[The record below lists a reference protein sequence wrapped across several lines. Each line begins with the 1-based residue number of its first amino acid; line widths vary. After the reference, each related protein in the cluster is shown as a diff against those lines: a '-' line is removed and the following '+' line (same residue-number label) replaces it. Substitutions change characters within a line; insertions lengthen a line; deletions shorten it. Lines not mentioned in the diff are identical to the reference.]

1 VHRGVSADGSKA
13 SAVMAERHNDLWN
26 GCFLGPLLSGAY
38 PSRVFSQLEPYV
50 QSGDLKSIRQPVDFL
65 GINHYFRAY
74 IQAKPDASIGYEHA
88 APPSHLPRTSFN
100 WEIDPSEFRDVLLE
114 LHETYH
120 CPPIYITE
128 NGAYFDDQLSED
140 GKVHDANRVA
150 FLEGY
155 IKAMQEAR
163 ERGVDIRGY
172 FVWSLMDNFEWA
184 SGYRP
189 TFGLVKTDFNTQKR
203 IPKDSF
209 FWYRDHIQQK
219 V

>member
-1 VHRGVSADGSKA
+1 
-13 SAVMAERHNDLWN
+13 L
-26 GCFLGPLLSGAY
+26 
-38 PSRVFSQLEPYV
+38 
-50 QSGDLKSIRQPVDFL
+50 
-65 GINHYFRAY
+65 
-74 IQAKPDASIGYEHA
+74 IGYEHA

-114 LHETYH
+114 LHETYR

-128 NGAYFDDQLSED
+128 NGAYFDDQLSAD
-140 GKVHDANRVA
+140 GKVHDPNRVA

-155 IKAMQEAR
+155 IKAVLEAR

-209 FWYRDHIQQK
+209 FWYRDHIQKK